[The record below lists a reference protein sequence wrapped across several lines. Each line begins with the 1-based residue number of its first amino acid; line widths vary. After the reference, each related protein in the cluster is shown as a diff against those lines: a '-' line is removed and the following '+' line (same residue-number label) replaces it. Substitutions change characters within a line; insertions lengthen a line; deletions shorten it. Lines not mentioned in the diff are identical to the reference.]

1 MFIDFFYFLRAYGL
15 KVSANEWM
23 ALTEAL
29 DKGLADSSLTN
40 FYYVCRSLIVNRE
53 SDFDTFDTAFAD
65 YFEAVAAKG
74 DLPDEF
80 RAWLDAALNGSRG
93 GDDGDIF
100 DFPERL
106 ALEFEELRRMFE
118 ERKQE
123 QKERHDGGSY
133 WIGTGG
139 TSVFGNSGYAEAG
152 IRAYGEGR
160 FGRAVQIAG
169 ERKFRD
175 FRRDAVIDTRRFE
188 TAFRK
193 LRQYSSRSR
202 AAKTELDIDGT
213 IEETSS
219 NAGLLKLVYERPRKN
234 TIKLM
239 VLFDSDGSMLP
250 YSKLTSRLFHAVSQ
264 SNHFKDTRFYYFHN
278 CIYEKL
284 YTDPRIRRGKWIDT
298 ERVMNELNSDY
309 RLVCVGDAAMAPSE
323 LERKGGNAIIGLPN
337 DAPGRVWL
345 ERLRKKFP
353 NSVWLN
359 PIRESRW
366 GAAYGQYT
374 IGKIA
379 EIFPMYELTLDGLEK
394 GIRKLL
400 VSRP

>member
-1 MFIDFFYFLRAYGL
+1 MFIDFLYFLRAYGL

-29 DKGLADSSLTN
+29 DKGFADSSLTN
-40 FYYVCRSLIVNRE
+40 FYYICRSLLVNSE

-65 YFEAVAAKG
+65 YFEAVASEG
-74 DLPDEF
+74 DLPEAF
-80 RAWLDAALNGSRG
+80 RKWLDAALNGSRDG
-93 GDDGDIF
+93 EDDGAE
-100 DFPERL
+100 DFRARL

-118 ERKQE
+118 ERKRE

-160 FGRAVQIAG
+160 HGRAVQIAG

-175 FRRDAVIDTRRFE
+175 FRRDSVIDTRQFE

-202 AAKTELDIDGT
+202 DAKTELDIDET

-234 TIKLM
+234 TIKLL

-250 YSKLTSRLFHAVSQ
+250 YSKLTSRLFHAVSR

-278 CIYEKL
+278 CVYEKL
-284 YTDPRIRRGKWIDT
+284 YTDPLIRRGRWVDT
-298 ERVMNELNSDY
+298 ERVLNELNSDY

-337 DAPGRVWL
+337 YEPGRVWL
-345 ERLRKKFP
+345 ERLRRKFP

-359 PIRESRW
+359 PIRERGW
-366 GAAYGQYT
+366 DGAYGRYT

-379 EIFPMYELTLDGLEK
+379 EIFPMYELTLDGLDK

-400 VSRP
+400 APR